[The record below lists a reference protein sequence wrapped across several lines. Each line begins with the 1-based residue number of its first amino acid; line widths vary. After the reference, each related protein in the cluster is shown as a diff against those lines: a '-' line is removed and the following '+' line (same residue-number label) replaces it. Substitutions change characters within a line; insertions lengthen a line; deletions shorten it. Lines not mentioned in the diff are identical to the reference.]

1 MSAIVG
7 LLLVCA
13 CFSREAWPKPMQVIN
28 TSFDNSPFVSLF
40 AAQTA
45 KHAKTIREVLDR
57 IRSQYLNIADIA
69 EFETYVNNAYISD
82 LAVEFVRAVPDTKYT
97 DFLLYNSFFEVA
109 SNSMVALMSGV
120 SPEGTY
126 MGYSQTI
133 DSKISYADELYGY
146 LQELTYE
153 VNYMDG
159 EYSAVAVTFAGSFG
173 YSITRSNYAELIVSR
188 VFDNGGKK
196 PFPAIQDDSH
206 FSFLVTELAKRLA
219 DGYELPSQLFQSFI
233 YEIYET
239 KSLPAPTAS
248 DYFIRNG
255 SRNYPYSYLIA
266 FANFAGYMGQILTTD
281 NVGYARTLDP
291 NTEDGWRIVQ
301 SPERYNMEKPM
312 KSDFRIIQIE
322 RALDSNVKDSRSLD
336 SFSNM
341 LRTYPFRQSTTVYIT
356 TFSGAESVSNLQR
369 CTNIM
374 DAAKSIVA
382 CADPPPPTNWL
393 SVVLS
398 LALIVL
404 VIVGWVFGIKNAKK
418 YEQGLYENSKDSKG
432 AKSKKVAGKSSIDQA
447 LQEDEDA
454 PLKGSESDDDV
465 MV

>member
-1 MSAIVG
+1 MHI
-7 LLLVCA
+7 
-13 CFSREAWPKPMQVIN
+13 IN

-57 IRSQYLNIADIA
+57 IRSQYLDIADII

-97 DFLLYNSFFEVA
+97 DFLLYNSFFEAA
-109 SNSMVALMSGV
+109 SNSMVAIMSGV
-120 SPEGTY
+120 SPVGTY

-133 DSKISYADELYGY
+133 DSKISYANELYNY

-153 VNYMDG
+153 VNYIDG

-173 YSITRSNYAELIVSR
+173 YSITRSDYAELIISR
-188 VFDNGGKK
+188 VFDNGGNK

-206 FSFLVTELAKRLA
+206 FSFLVTDLAKRLA

-266 FANFAGYMGQILTTD
+266 FANFAEYMGQILTTD
-281 NVGYARTLDP
+281 NVGYSRSLDQ
-291 NTEDGWRIVQ
+291 NTDDGWRIVQ

-322 RALDSNVKDSRSLD
+322 RALDSNVKDSRTLD

-356 TFSGAESVSNLQR
+356 TFSGTESMSNLQK

-393 SVVLS
+393 SVILS

-418 YEQGLYENSKDSKG
+418 YEQGQYENSKDTKCSKL
-432 AKSKKVAGKSSIDQA
+432 KKVSKSSSSDQTS
-447 LQEDEDA
+447 QENV
-454 PLKGSESDDDV
+454 PLKNPESDDDI

>member
-1 MSAIVG
+1 MSVLVW
-7 LLLVCA
+7 LLFLVCA

-57 IRSQYLNIADIA
+57 IRSQYLNVADII
-69 EFETYVNNAYISD
+69 EFETYVNNAYSSD
-82 LAVEFVRAVPDTKYT
+82 LAAEFVRAVPDTKYT

-120 SPEGTY
+120 SPAGTY

-133 DSKISYADELYGY
+133 DNKISYADELYKY

-153 VNYMDG
+153 VNYLDG
-159 EYSAVAVTFAGSFG
+159 EYSAVAVTFAGSLG
-173 YSITRSNYAELIVSR
+173 YSITRSDYAELIISR
-188 VFDNGGKK
+188 VFDNGGTK
-196 PFPAIQDDSH
+196 PFPAIQDDNH

-233 YEIYET
+233 YEIYES
-239 KSLPAPTAS
+239 KSLPTPTAS

-266 FANFAGYMGQILTTD
+266 FANFAEYMGQILTTD
-281 NVGYARTLDP
+281 NVGYSRTLDP
-291 NTEDGWRIVQ
+291 STDDGWRIVQ

-322 RALDSNVKDSRSLD
+322 RALDSNVKDSRTLD

-356 TFSGAESVSNLQR
+356 TLSGTEEVSNLQK

-393 SVVLS
+393 SVILS
-398 LALIVL
+398 LVLIV
-404 VIVGWVFGIKNAKK
+404 VIIVGWVFGIKNAKK
-418 YEQGLYENSKDSKG
+418 YEQGLYENARDSRSPKAKKG
-432 AKSKKVAGKSSIDQA
+432 VAKSFTDQVSR
-447 LQEDEDA
+447 ENA
-454 PLKGSESDDDV
+454 PLKNSDSSDEIV
-465 MV
+465 V

>member
-1 MSAIVG
+1 MLTG
-7 LLLVCA
+7 FFLLVCI
-13 CFSREAWPKPMQVIN
+13 CFSREAWPKPMQAIN

-57 IRSQYLNIADIA
+57 MRSQYLNVADIT
-69 EFETYVNNAYISD
+69 EFEAYVNNAYISD
-82 LAVEFVRAVPDTKYT
+82 LAEEFVRAVPDTKYT

-133 DSKISYADELYGY
+133 DGKISYADELYKY
-146 LQELTYE
+146 MQELTYE

-173 YSITRSNYAELIVSR
+173 YSITRSDYAELVISR
-188 VFDNGGKK
+188 VFDNGGVK
-196 PFPAIQDDSH
+196 PFPAIQDDDH
-206 FSFLVTELAKRLA
+206 FSSLVTELAKKLA

-233 YEIYET
+233 YEIYEK

-266 FANFAGYMGQILTTD
+266 FANFGEYMGQILTTD
-281 NVGYARTLDP
+281 SVGYSRALDSS
-291 NTEDGWRIVQ
+291 TDDGWRIVQ

-336 SFSNM
+336 AFSNM

-356 TFSGAESVSNLQR
+356 TFSGTESISNLQK

-418 YEQGLYENSKDSKG
+418 YEQGLYKNSRDAKGSKVKETVGRSSTNQLSQEN
-432 AKSKKVAGKSSIDQA
+432 
-447 LQEDEDA
+447 A
-454 PLKGSESDDDV
+454 PLKDNSESDDEIV
-465 MV
+465 V